1 MFAHLKR
8 LLEHSVVYGLSETI
22 SRGTGFILL
31 FIYVRIL
38 DDTEIGI
45 RSLAYAGAGFVAL
58 FYTLGLDMAFLRYF
72 MDSEYADKKDSVLST
87 AQAFTVV
94 MGLLF
99 LTGVFLFDSEV
110 SQLITKSPENTY
122 IIRLIFTIL
131 IFDTL
136 VIYPSLVLR
145 AENRLYYFSFI
156 SLCRF
161 VLIITLNIILVWF
174 LDRDLHGVFEANL
187 ISVIVIAVLLV
198 PVNKE
203 YLSRRISYD
212 ILKKMLQFGIPA
224 IFTLFFLRIIDYS
237 DRYIIAY
244 YFGESGTREVGRY
257 APAYTL
263 GMVGI
268 MVFVNSFRLAWQ
280 PFFLSVK
287 DNPDAKRLFS
297 KVATYYAVIIGMVFL
312 GVTLFR
318 GEIFYRY
325 TSGKYPATLA
335 GIIPYVAL
343 AYILYGF
350 YFIMVAGVFI
360 RKKTIYL
367 PLAPIT
373 GAALNIGFNFL
384 FIPRY
389 GIIGAAYTTIIA
401 YLAMVVILFVISR
414 KIYHVQYEY
423 YRLAVVFFI
432 TAGLIAVSLGI
443 NVEPGILQLLFNGA
457 LCVLPPIIYWNS
469 GFFTPVEKDRARA
482 TIKGWFTK

>member
-1 MFAHLKR
+1 VFAHLKR
-8 LLEHSVVYGLSETI
+8 LFKNSVVYGLSETI

-31 FIYVRIL
+31 FVYVRIL
-38 DDTEIGI
+38 DITEIGI
-45 RSLAYAGAGFVAL
+45 RSLAYTGAGFVVL
-58 FYTLGLDMAFLRYF
+58 FYTLGLDNAFLRYF
-72 MDSEYADKKDSVLST
+72 MDSEYADKKDSVMST
-87 AQAFTVV
+87 AQVFTLV
-94 MGLLF
+94 MGFLF
-99 LTGVFLFDSEV
+99 FTGVFVFDSEV

-122 IIRLIFTIL
+122 IIRLLFTIL
-131 IFDTL
+131 IFDTM

-161 VLIITLNIILVWF
+161 VLIITLNIILVWYCKRG
-174 LDRDLHGVFEANL
+174 LNGVFEANL
-187 ISVIVIAVLLV
+187 ISVIVIAFLLV
-198 PVNKE
+198 PVYKE
-203 YLSRRISYD
+203 YLSRRVSYG
-212 ILKKMLQFGIPA
+212 ILKKMLQFGIPT

-237 DRYIIAY
+237 DKYIIAY

-280 PFFLSVK
+280 PFFLTVK
-287 DNPDAKRLFS
+287 DSPDAKKLFS
-297 KVATYYAVIIGMVFL
+297 TIATYYAVFIGMVFL

-318 GEIFYRY
+318 EEIFYLY
-325 TSGKYPATLA
+325 TSGKYTLTLA

-350 YFIMVAGVFI
+350 YYIMLAGVFI

-367 PLAPIT
+367 PLATIT

-384 FIPRY
+384 FIPKY

-423 YRLAVVFFI
+423 KRLAIVFLI
-432 TAGLIAVSLGI
+432 TAGLIAVSCGI
-443 NVEPGILQLLFNGA
+443 TTESGILRFLFNGA
-457 LCVLPPIIYWNS
+457 LCVLSPFIYWHS
-469 GFFTPVEKDRARA
+469 GFLTLVERNRVKS
-482 TIKGWFTK
+482 ILKGWF

>member
-1 MFAHLKR
+1 VFAHLKR
-8 LLEHSVVYGLSETI
+8 LFKNSVVYGLSETI

-31 FIYVRIL
+31 FVYVRIL
-38 DDTEIGI
+38 DITEIGI
-45 RSLAYAGAGFVAL
+45 RSLAYTGAGFVVL
-58 FYTLGLDMAFLRYF
+58 FYTLGLDNAFLRYF
-72 MDSEYADKKDSVLST
+72 MDSEYADKKDSVMST
-87 AQAFTVV
+87 AQVFTLV
-94 MGLLF
+94 MGFLF
-99 LTGVFLFDSEV
+99 FTGVFVFDSEV

-122 IIRLIFTIL
+122 IIRLLFTIL
-131 IFDTL
+131 IFDTM

-161 VLIITLNIILVWF
+161 VLIITLNIILVWYCKRG
-174 LDRDLHGVFEANL
+174 LNGVFEANL
-187 ISVIVIAVLLV
+187 ISVIVIAFLLV
-198 PVNKE
+198 PVYKE
-203 YLSRRISYD
+203 YLSRRVSYG
-212 ILKKMLQFGIPA
+212 ILKKMLQFGIPT

-237 DRYIIAY
+237 DKYIIAY

-280 PFFLSVK
+280 PFFLTVK
-287 DNPDAKRLFS
+287 DSPDAKKLFS
-297 KVATYYAVIIGMVFL
+297 TIATYYAVFIGMVFL

-318 GEIFYRY
+318 EEIFYLY
-325 TSGKYPATLA
+325 TSGKYTLTLA

-350 YFIMVAGVFI
+350 YYIMLAGVFI

-367 PLAPIT
+367 PLATIT

-384 FIPRY
+384 FIPKY

-423 YRLAVVFFI
+423 KRLAIVFLI
-432 TAGLIAVSLGI
+432 TAGLIAVSCGI
-443 NVEPGILQLLFNGA
+443 TTESGILRFLFNGA
-457 LCVLPPIIYWNS
+457 LCVLSPFIYWHS
-469 GFFTPVEKDRARA
+469 GFLTLVEKNRVKS
-482 TIKGWFTK
+482 ILKGWF